1 MKTAVFNGF
10 YGEYIEYK
18 NYLNDV
24 IRSLSSREE
33 LLKTQEYNNNS
44 QLKKINLLEKE
55 IKNLKNVNQI

>member
-33 LLKTQEYNNNS
+33 LLKTQECNNDS